1 MLVWQ
6 TPRRV
11 RRGQACY
18 DGALVFIRTRCL
30 SGVTAASRR
39 RADDEAR
46 RGSEIDRVVEVAEEA
61 GACVWEKSGEGKRRR
76 KLKTFMR
83 SRELRESRKRWPD
96 GGRSPKVLRLSCAVR
111 VGQPPV
117 GSRRYQQ
124 HLLRQRH
131 LPCSAQHLQR
141 ETICWGT
148 TWGYLA
154 ELPRQSAEQGD
165 CLVPGRCE
173 ADDDVGDW
181 QDTSLLGWAGAHGIS
196 HTTFD
201 DWSIACRPR
210 HVAVRPRLDK
220 ILRTGPSLV
229 SCHIGCAV
237 PTRIAGNIW
246 ARSSTPEGSHDPNA
260 ELHYLEIFRAGYL
273 NGVTKAQ
280 VKKQSARDET
290 ETTFCPETRNSGS
303 AVMGGKRLVPAAV
316 GTAQV
321 QYQTGSDP
329 GAAMSGVSVAEP
341 SKSSPPACQS
351 CGRLSAG
358 IGAPEQEPS
367 QDLPL
372 AAYSV
377 LPPCHHSAAR
387 PSAPHNQHTP
397 LRTDFIPSWLQHV
410 PTSYDDASREIP
422 REASPGNAPETSWHP
437 NGIPN
442 VRIKST
448 YDAARYQSSDL
459 FIQDSPSPV
468 PSAVQTGRHHQHESD
483 LHSDYDGVSV
493 DRGRGSNSRTL
504 LSTPPPAFV
513 AKDNAFQ
520 KRSRRKTRQDRAIT
534 NPNEKI
540 TLKSTFTPGLFVNG
554 RSSAPVADL
563 VFNEI
568 PVPDEDGEP
577 SERKRSSDSRSKRT
591 KRTKDERA
599 RREDIEYLTNA
610 LKRLKE
616 DYPVPDL
623 LGSRSLSIL
632 SGGDFPSIQR
642 SSTADIIDDV
652 ASAKEAGLMPA
663 YGLNG
668 GIAPDKAGDGDTV
681 RSLPGGHEM
690 QSHSAGSRATANEA
704 PFFDSIALVTPTRLN
719 GDSRLKDQ
727 KTAPGRQSELEPR
740 VSRGELK
747 SCGSQTVDILDYQ
760 DKGVMTRGK
769 FPLWEH
775 NHTGRTLFLKS
786 RSLEQTNKL

>member
-1 MLVWQ
+1 MAHH
-6 TPRRV
+6 R
-11 RRGQACY
+11 Y
-18 DGALVFIRTRCL
+18 
-30 SGVTAASRR
+30 
-39 RADDEAR
+39 
-46 RGSEIDRVVEVAEEA
+46 
-61 GACVWEKSGEGKRRR
+61 
-76 KLKTFMR
+76 
-83 SRELRESRKRWPD
+83 
-96 GGRSPKVLRLSCAVR
+96 GRSPAK
-111 VGQPPV
+111 
-117 GSRRYQQ
+117 
-124 HLLRQRH
+124 
-131 LPCSAQHLQR
+131 
-141 ETICWGT
+141 
-148 TWGYLA
+148 
-154 ELPRQSAEQGD
+154 
-165 CLVPGRCE
+165 
-173 ADDDVGDW
+173 
-181 QDTSLLGWAGAHGIS
+181 
-196 HTTFD
+196 
-201 DWSIACRPR
+201 
-210 HVAVRPRLDK
+210 K
-220 ILRTGPSLV
+220 
-229 SCHIGCAV
+229 
-237 PTRIAGNIW
+237 
-246 ARSSTPEGSHDPNA
+246 STPCHQA
-260 ELHYLEIFRAGYL
+260 
-273 NGVTKAQ
+273 
-280 VKKQSARDET
+280 
-290 ETTFCPETRNSGS
+290 
-303 AVMGGKRLVPAAV
+303 
-316 GTAQV
+316 
-321 QYQTGSDP
+321 
-329 GAAMSGVSVAEP
+329 
-341 SKSSPPACQS
+341 
-351 CGRLSAG
+351 
-358 IGAPEQEPS
+358 
-367 QDLPL
+367 
-372 AAYSV
+372 
-377 LPPCHHSAAR
+377 PCHHSAAR
-387 PSAPHNQHTP
+387 PSAPHYQHTP

-410 PTSYDDASREIP
+410 PTGYDDASREIP

-483 LHSDYDGVSV
+483 LRSDYDGVSV
-493 DRGRGSNSRTL
+493 DRGRGSNSRIL
-504 LSTPPPAFV
+504 LSTPPPASV
-513 AKDNAFQ
+513 INDNAFQ
-520 KRSRRKTRQDRAIT
+520 KRPRRKTRQDRYDTIKSKDAIPTKKQAKRPSTRVSKSGRLRSSREVMANFKSRAIT
-534 NPNEKI
+534 NPNERI

-577 SERKRSSDSRSKRT
+577 SERKRSSDSSS

-632 SGGDFPSIQR
+632 SGGDFPSIRR

-681 RSLPGGHEM
+681 RSLPEGHEM

-704 PFFDSIALVTPTRLN
+704 HFFDSIAPRTPTRLN

-760 DKGVMTRGK
+760 DKGVMVSPWMCQSTEMRKPNDSDDGNQPLCLDEGK
-769 FPLWEH
+769 VPIVAAEPHWPHAVPQIPVLGADQQAVTPEFNIPGIDVPHAKSNMYGYPTYLPGISARLDFGADVEDAQYHHTDPSPTWLFGRPSSQFPLLTVGSYSNSSSTRVDDPGVSTTSNMQSTTHHPGIPSQPTTSGRVFPIAQGPRQELDFLCTNALQDDEDVPGETLAEYIERMEREILGPDETSSFGTDGGLLPTQPKGH
-775 NHTGRTLFLKS
+775 NQMPDVPHTVNTQYTDNSPHRVEPGGLLTPKGSTQRPVREYGWRPQQS
-786 RSLEQTNKL
+786 QSLPIPESLDDLDHSIGSELAFFWRPNHMMWC

>member
-329 GAAMSGVSVAEP
+329 GTP
-341 SKSSPPACQS
+341 
-351 CGRLSAG
+351 
-358 IGAPEQEPS
+358 
-367 QDLPL
+367 
-372 AAYSV
+372 YS
-377 LPPCHHSAAR
+377 
-387 PSAPHNQHTP
+387 
-397 LRTDFIPSWLQHV
+397 
-410 PTSYDDASREIP
+410 
-422 REASPGNAPETSWHP
+422 
-437 NGIPN
+437 
-442 VRIKST
+442 ST